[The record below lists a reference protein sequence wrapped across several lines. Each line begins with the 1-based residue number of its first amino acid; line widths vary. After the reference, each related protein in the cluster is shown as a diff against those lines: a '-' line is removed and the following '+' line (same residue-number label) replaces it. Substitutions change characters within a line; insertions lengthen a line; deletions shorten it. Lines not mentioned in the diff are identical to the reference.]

1 MVREFRLLNEKGQEY
16 SLMNIHNYCLL
27 TEPDG
32 LGYSYTSEYEQ
43 LENTFVESFRK
54 ITQSQ
59 ITGTLNFLSY
69 DNYKNFIDF
78 IEASE
83 KLRFAY
89 KIPFKNGSKE
99 YLKDVN
105 IQSITKTQIQ
115 LNKVISETVTFDCLS
130 LWYSENT
137 TIYDMKHQANEF
149 RWDFRWDPIFRDYN
163 TRTLDFINDGHIE
176 APILLE
182 IDGPVTN
189 PSLEL
194 YVEGD
199 LYQTLNLNIQIKEY
213 EKILY
218 CSREN
223 EFYIN
228 KENTDGTL
236 EDLFNLDVIN
246 FEEENV
252 LRLPKN
258 KSCTLKIKADTDI
271 TNAKVTVLVFYKAI

>member
-99 YLKDVN
+99 YLKDVR

-137 TIYDMKHQANEF
+137 TIYDMKHQSNEF

-194 YVEGD
+194 FVEGD
-199 LYQTLNLNIQIKEY
+199 LYQTLKLKVQINEY
-213 EKILY
+213 EKVLY
-218 CSREN
+218 SSREN

-228 KENTDGTL
+228 KQKTDGTL

-258 KSCTLKIKADTDI
+258 KSCTLKIKADSDI
-271 TNAKVTVLVFYKAI
+271 SNAKLTILVFYKAI

>member
-1 MVREFRLLNEKGQEY
+1 MVREFKLLNEKGQAY
-16 SLMNIHNYCLL
+16 SLMDIHNHCLL
-27 TEPDG
+27 TDPDG

-54 ITQSQ
+54 ITQGQ

-99 YLKDVN
+99 YLKDVR

-137 TIYDMKHQANEF
+137 TIYDMKHQSNEF

-194 YVEGD
+194 FVEGD
-199 LYQTLNLNIQIKEY
+199 LYQTLKLKVQINEY
-213 EKILY
+213 EKVLY
-218 CSREN
+218 SSREN

-228 KENTDGTL
+228 KQKTDGTL

-258 KSCTLKIKADTDI
+258 KSCTLKIKADSDI
-271 TNAKVTVLVFYKAI
+271 SNAKLTILVFYKAI

>member
-99 YLKDVN
+99 YLKDVR
-105 IQSITKTQIQ
+105 IQSITKTQ
-115 LNKVISETVTFDCLS
+115 K
-130 LWYSENT
+130 
-137 TIYDMKHQANEF
+137 
-149 RWDFRWDPIFRDYN
+149 
-163 TRTLDFINDGHIE
+163 
-176 APILLE
+176 
-182 IDGPVTN
+182 
-189 PSLEL
+189 
-194 YVEGD
+194 
-199 LYQTLNLNIQIKEY
+199 
-213 EKILY
+213 
-218 CSREN
+218 
-223 EFYIN
+223 
-228 KENTDGTL
+228 
-236 EDLFNLDVIN
+236 N
-246 FEEENV
+246 FH
-252 LRLPKN
+252 
-258 KSCTLKIKADTDI
+258 
-271 TNAKVTVLVFYKAI
+271 